1 MLYTSFWGLDFLPF
15 GNDNRPETFVPTHS
29 ATLAIAK
36 LRYALGMGMGASG
49 LYGEPGS
56 GKTRVARILLAEFMA
71 ARWLTAYLPA
81 PAGGAREIL
90 AALDPGAAAA
100 VPAGSEG
107 LVELQRF
114 LLQRAGQ
121 DQPVLLVVDDVQTA
135 RDTGFLEIMRTLLN
149 LEIDGMKALSIL
161 LVGQANMERRLEG
174 ASRFDSQ
181 LLVRAVL
188 EPLSEDETRLY
199 ILAKLK
205 AAGSRQGIFTKH
217 AAELVVKFSKGYP
230 RQINRLCELALVIAY
245 GLEET
250 KVSPEIVEMAAS
262 DLDLLPPGEAAFL
275 RWPHPEPEA
284 PKKGEEAPE
293 EDILANLVVG

>member
-1 MLYTSFWGLDFLPF
+1 MLYTAFWGLDFLPF

-56 GKTRVARILLAEFMA
+56 GKTRVARIILAEFAA
-71 ARWLTAYLPA
+71 ARWLAAYMPA
-81 PAGGAREIL
+81 PSGGAREIL
-90 AALDPGAAAA
+90 AALQAE
-100 VPAGSEG
+100 AGGVLPSG
-107 LVELQRF
+107 GDVMVELQRF
-114 LLQRAGQ
+114 LLERAER

-135 RDTGFLEIMRTLLN
+135 RDTGFLEILRTLLN
-149 LEIDGMKALSIL
+149 LEVDGVKALSIL
-161 LVGQANMERRLEG
+161 LVGQAGMERRLEQ

-188 EPLSEDETRLY
+188 EPLSDEETRLY

-205 AAGSRQGIFTKH
+205 AAGSKQGIFTKQ
-217 AAELVVKFSKGYP
+217 AAELVVRFSKGYP
-230 RQINRLCELALVIAY
+230 RQINRICELALVIAF
-245 GLEET
+245 GLEEA
-250 KVSPEIVEMAAS
+250 KVNPEIVEMAAS

-275 RWPHPEPEA
+275 RWPHPEPE
-284 PKKGEEAPE
+284 PEKKAEPEE
-293 EDILANLVVG
+293 EDILANLVV